1 MQIKDKL
8 ILEEKKITA
17 FEQRK
22 NRDVNKKFN
31 KQVAAL
37 RKEEKLKS
45 TKDEIKDVKRLRKG
59 GGSETIDHELEKV
72 LERNNKKPRRG
83 EGDRDRHEKSSK
95 RAGYVSSY
103 INVVT
108 CLLYTTY

>member
-1 MQIKDKL
+1 M
-8 ILEEKKITA
+8 EEKKITA

-59 GGSETIDHELEKV
+59 DGNSEAIDKELEKV

-83 EGDRDRHEKSSK
+83 EGDRDRTEKSFK
-95 RAGYVSSY
+95 REGYVS
-103 INVVT
+103 VH
-108 CLLYTTY
+108 L

>member
-1 MQIKDKL
+1 M
-8 ILEEKKITA
+8 EEKKISA

-59 GGSETIDHELEKV
+59 GDNNSEAIDQELEKV
-72 LERNNKKPRRG
+72 LERNSKKPRRG
-83 EGDRDRHEKSSK
+83 EGDRDRNEKSFK
-95 RAGYVSSY
+95 RAGYVS
-103 INVVT
+103 
-108 CLLYTTY
+108 TYLM